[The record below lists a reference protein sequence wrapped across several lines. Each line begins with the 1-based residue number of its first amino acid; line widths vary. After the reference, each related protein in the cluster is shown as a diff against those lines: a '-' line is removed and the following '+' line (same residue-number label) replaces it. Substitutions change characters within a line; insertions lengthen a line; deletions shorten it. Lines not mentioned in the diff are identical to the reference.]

1 MIQLSLLKREHM
13 ADVLRIQDNCYTE
26 IEPES
31 RESLQ
36 AKILATPSTCLIAES
51 SDGAVGYLIA
61 VPIIYPNLPALNFP
75 TFELAAGV
83 DTLYIHDL
91 AVDKAGRG
99 KGVAQALVRASIDAA
114 KGRGLSRACLVA
126 IQNSQSFWEQFEFE
140 VVAEP
145 ADEFTAKLASY
156 GADAQLMRA
165 WLK

>member
-1 MIQLSLLKREHM
+1 MIQLKSLKTTDM
-13 ADVLRIQDNCYTE
+13 AEVLRIQDYCYTE

-31 RESLQ
+31 FDSLQ
-36 AKILATPSTCLIAES
+36 AKILASLSTCLIAES

-61 VPIIYPNLPALNFP
+61 VPIIYPNLPALDSP

-126 IQNSQSFWEQFEFE
+126 IQNSQSFWEQFGFE
-140 VVAEP
+140 TVAEP
-145 ADEFTAKLASY
+145 TDGLASQA
-156 GADAQLMRA
+156 G
-165 WLK
+165 